1 MLKKLMAVARR
12 ERSRKPVVA
21 SRAQPYDASWDDKAG
36 PGQSIIAGKATR
48 TSGNPWKDSDG
59 GVGQIAENAST
70 AWKAGG
76 Y

>member
-1 MLKKLMAVARR
+1 MAVARR

-21 SRAQPYDASWDDKAG
+21 SRAQPYDASWDDKTSN
-36 PGQSIIAGKATR
+36 QNYDIIAHKATR
-48 TSGNPWKDSDG
+48 TKGNPWGDADG
-59 GVGQIAENAST
+59 GVGQIAENASN